1 MQTQELTLEEVK
13 KLELEL
19 LLFIDK
25 ICKEHHIPYYLS
37 SGTLLGAVKYQ
48 GFIPWDDDIDIG
60 MLREPQPARQKI
72 LCKRYSTKPI
82 ISRYQCAY
90 LGLIPLGHRFPG
102 RLGRYARRRA

>member
-1 MQTQELTLEEVK
+1 MQTKELTLEEVK

-48 GFIPWDDDIDIG
+48 GFIP
-60 MLREPQPARQKI
+60 
-72 LCKRYSTKPI
+72 
-82 ISRYQCAY
+82 
-90 LGLIPLGHRFPG
+90 
-102 RLGRYARRRA
+102 